1 MIITFPQWGGEAIMK
16 EIRLHGR
23 GGQGA
28 ALSAEI
34 LVAAFVADGKYAS
47 GFPMFGFERRGA
59 PVAAFVRADDQPVR
73 EKTQIYFPDCVLVI
87 DPSQI
92 KLPRVYAGLKP
103 AGMVVLNSPTLPQA
117 RPDAKIS
124 RLGWA
129 DATRIALEEIGR
141 PITNTCMLGTFV
153 RTSGW
158 IKIDSILISLE
169 NYFEGRLLSLN
180 RKAVQRGFDEAK
192 IEEY

>member
-1 MIITFPQWGGEAIMK
+1 MEALNLSKK
-16 EIRLHGR
+16 EIRIHGR

-28 ALSAEI
+28 VLSEEI

-59 PVAAFVRADDQPVR
+59 PVAAFVRIDDQPVR
-73 EKTQIYFPDCVLVI
+73 ERTQIYSPDCVLVI

-103 AGMVVLNSPTLPQA
+103 AGIAVLNSPAVPQT
-117 RPDAKIS
+117 RPDAKIG
-124 RLGWA
+124 RLGWV
-129 DATRIALEEIGR
+129 DATRIALEEIGS
-141 PITNTCMLGTFV
+141 PITNTCMLGAFA

-158 IKIDSILISLE
+158 VTIDSILISLE
-169 NYFEGRLLSLN
+169 NYFDGRLLPLN

-192 IEEY
+192 IEEYV